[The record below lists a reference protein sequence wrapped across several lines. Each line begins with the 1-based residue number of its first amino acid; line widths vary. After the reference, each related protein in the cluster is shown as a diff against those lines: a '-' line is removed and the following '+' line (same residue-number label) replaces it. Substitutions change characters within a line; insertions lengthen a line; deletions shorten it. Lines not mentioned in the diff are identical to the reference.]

1 MGQNYFIG
9 LLNGGDNKMIDEKK
23 LKEAENRVKQFISE
37 GIIKSKGKPE
47 HVDFF
52 IKNADNSIDS
62 AKALFEL
69 STNPQKQESLGFT
82 SFNGL
87 LWVVNASYYSMFY
100 MARALLEN
108 SGIKIKADLSIH
120 AVTFDA
126 VIYYFYLTG
135 KLQKEFLEDFI
146 EAKEDAAELLGK
158 QKADELMEAYFFEKK
173 KRGVFTYDM
182 GTVLVQSKAKT
193 SLERAQKFRRELK
206 KIIDKSKK

>member
-1 MGQNYFIG
+1 M
-9 LLNGGDNKMIDEKK
+9 LDEKK
-23 LKEAENRVKQFISE
+23 LKEAESRIKQLISE
-37 GIIKSKGKPE
+37 GIIKSKGKLE

-52 IKNADNSIDS
+52 IKNAEDSIDS

-69 STNPQKQESLGFT
+69 STNPEKQESLGFT
-82 SFNGL
+82 TFNGL

-108 SGIKIKADLSIH
+108 GGIKIKADLSIH

-126 VIYYFYLTG
+126 MICYFYLTD

-146 EAKEDAAELLGK
+146 EAKEDAAEILGK
-158 QKADELMEAYFFEKK
+158 QKADELMEEYFFEKK
-173 KRGVFTYDM
+173 KRGTFTYNM
-182 GTVLVQSKAKT
+182 GEVLVQSKAKT

-206 KIIDKSKK
+206 KIINKSRK

>member
-1 MGQNYFIG
+1 M
-9 LLNGGDNKMIDEKK
+9 NGGDDKMIDEKK
-23 LKEAENRVKQFISE
+23 LREAEGRVKQLINE
-37 GIIKSKGKPE
+37 GIIKSNEKPT

-52 IKNADNSIDS
+52 IKNADDSIDS

-69 STNPQKQESLGFT
+69 STNSQKQESFGFT

-100 MARALLEN
+100 LARALLEA
-108 SGIKIKADLSIH
+108 SGIKIKADISIH
-120 AVTFDA
+120 AATFDA

-135 KLQKEFLEDFI
+135 TLQKEFLEDFI
-146 EAKEDAAELLGK
+146 EAKNDAAEILGK
-158 QKADELMEAYFFEKK
+158 QKADELMEDYLFEKK
-173 KRGVFTYDM
+173 KRGAFTYDM

-206 KIIDKSKK
+206 KILEKSRK

>member
-1 MGQNYFIG
+1 M
-9 LLNGGDNKMIDEKK
+9 LEDKK
-23 LKEAENRVKQFISE
+23 LKEAENRVKQYIND
-37 GIIKSKGKPE
+37 GIIKTKGKSE

-52 IKNADNSIDS
+52 LKNADDSVDS

-69 STNPQKQESLGFT
+69 SADPEKQKFLGFT

-108 SGIKIKADLSIH
+108 EGIKIKTDLSIH
-120 AVTFDA
+120 AVTFDTL
-126 VIYYFYLTG
+126 ISHFYLTG
-135 KLQKEFLEDFI
+135 KLQKELLNDFI

-158 QKADELMEAYFFEKK
+158 QKADELIEEYFFEKK
-173 KRGVFTYDM
+173 KRGTFTYDM
-182 GTVLVQSKAKT
+182 GEILVKSKAKT

-206 KIIDKSKK
+206 KIIMKNRK

>member
-1 MGQNYFIG
+1 M
-9 LLNGGDNKMIDEKK
+9 LDEKK
-23 LKEAENRVKQFISE
+23 LKAAESRVKNYMRD
-37 GIIKSKGKPE
+37 GIIKPKSNPE

-52 IKNADNSIDS
+52 LKNADDSIDS

-69 STNPQKQESLGFT
+69 SINPEAHKSLGFA

-87 LWVVNASYYSMFY
+87 LWVVNAGYYSMFY

-108 SGIKIKADLSIH
+108 EGIKIKTDLSIH
-120 AVTFDA
+120 SVTFDA

-158 QKADELMEAYFFEKK
+158 QKADELMEEYFFEKI
-173 KRGVFTYDM
+173 KRGTFTYDM
-182 GTVLVQSKAKT
+182 GTVLVKSKAKT
-193 SLERAQKFRRELK
+193 SLDRAQRFRREIK
-206 KIIDKSKK
+206 KIIDKSRQ

>member
-1 MGQNYFIG
+1 M
-9 LLNGGDNKMIDEKK
+9 LDEKK
-23 LKEAENRVKQFISE
+23 LKETESRVKQFIRD
-37 GIIKSKGKPE
+37 GIIKTRGNPE

-52 IKNADNSIDS
+52 LKNADDSIDS

-69 STNPQKQESLGFT
+69 STNPEKQQSFGFA

-108 SGIKIKADLSIH
+108 EGIKVKSELSIH
-120 AVTFDA
+120 ALTFDA

-158 QKADELMEAYFFEKK
+158 QKADELMEEYFFEKT
-173 KRGVFTYDM
+173 KRSTFTYDM
-182 GTVLVQSKAKT
+182 GVVLVQSKAKT
-193 SLERAQKFRRELK
+193 SLERAQKFRREIK
-206 KIIDKSKK
+206 KIIDKGRK

>member
-1 MGQNYFIG
+1 M
-9 LLNGGDNKMIDEKK
+9 LEEKK
-23 LKEAENRVKQFISE
+23 LKEAESRVKQFINE
-37 GIIKSKGKPE
+37 GIIKTKGKPE

-52 IKNADNSIDS
+52 LKNADDSIDS
-62 AKALFEL
+62 AKALLEL
-69 STNPQKQESLGFT
+69 STNPEKQQSLGFT

-108 SGIKIKADLSIH
+108 CGIKIKSDLSIH
-120 AVTFDA
+120 SLTFDA

-158 QKADELMEAYFFEKK
+158 QKADELMEEYFFEKR
-173 KRGVFTYDM
+173 KRGTFTYDM
-182 GTVLVQSKAKT
+182 GAVLVKSKAKT

-206 KIIDKSKK
+206 KIINKSKR

>member
-1 MGQNYFIG
+1 
-9 LLNGGDNKMIDEKK
+9 MIDEKK
-23 LKEAENRVKQFISE
+23 LKEAERRVKQYISN
-37 GIIKSKGKPE
+37 GIIKSKEKPE

-52 IKNADNSIDS
+52 IKNANDSIDS

-69 STNPQKQESLGFT
+69 STNPQKQETFGFT

-120 AVTFDA
+120 AVTFDTI
-126 VIYYFYLTG
+126 IYYFYLTG

-158 QKADELMEAYFFEKK
+158 QKADELMEEYFFEKK
-173 KRGVFTYDM
+173 KRDRFTYDM

-193 SLERAQKFRRELK
+193 SLERAQRFRRELK
-206 KIIDKSKK
+206 KIIDKSRK

>member
-1 MGQNYFIG
+1 M
-9 LLNGGDNKMIDEKK
+9 LDEKK
-23 LKEAENRVKQFISE
+23 LKESESRIKQFISE
-37 GIIKSKGKPE
+37 GIINSKGKPE

-52 IKNADNSIDS
+52 MKNADDSIDS

-69 STNPQKQESLGFT
+69 STSPQKQEFLGFT

-108 SGIKIKADLSIH
+108 GGIKIKADLSIH

-126 VIYYFYLTG
+126 VIFYFYLTG

-146 EAKEDAAELLGK
+146 EAKGDAAELLGK
-158 QKADELMEAYFFEKK
+158 QKADELMEDYFFEKK
-173 KRGVFTYDM
+173 KRGTFTYDM
-182 GTVLVQSKAKT
+182 GTVLVESKAKI

-206 KIIDKSKK
+206 RIIGKNRT

>member
-1 MGQNYFIG
+1 
-9 LLNGGDNKMIDEKK
+9 MIDEKK

-37 GIIKSKGKPE
+37 GTIKSKGKPE

-52 IKNADNSIDS
+52 IKNADDSVDS
-62 AKALFEL
+62 AKALFDL

-108 SGIKIKADLSIH
+108 FGIKIKADLSIH

-158 QKADELMEAYFFEKK
+158 QKADELIEGYFFEKK
-173 KRGVFTYDM
+173 KRGTFTYDM

-193 SLERAQKFRRELK
+193 SLERAQRFRRELK
-206 KIIDKSKK
+206 KIIDKSRK